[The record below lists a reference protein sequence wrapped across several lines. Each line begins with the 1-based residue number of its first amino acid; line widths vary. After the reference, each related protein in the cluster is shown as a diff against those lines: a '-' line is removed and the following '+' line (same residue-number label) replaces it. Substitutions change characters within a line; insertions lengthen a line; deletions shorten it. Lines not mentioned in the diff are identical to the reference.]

1 VILILMFCFA
11 LASAG
16 EAVPPAVSNPLWNE
30 LRHSANGAEKNGDLD
45 AAERYYLQ
53 ALQAAEDGGVPTGQF
68 TVAEELG
75 QLYRKKDNEPA
86 AVHYLRAAVT
96 ILCRHFPDDTEN
108 KGTALN
114 NLALVLR
121 ETRLFERVRTE
132 TFGRL
137 ARISEP

>member
-1 VILILMFCFA
+1 
-11 LASAG
+11 
-16 EAVPPAVSNPLWNE
+16 LWNE